1 MAIVLSVLLW
11 LTDSDYHF
19 SIFDLFWF
27 YSVYQIFVILFTQ
40 ELTFRQSPRTSI
52 AKDNPLT
59 ICSIPYTDLRAS
71 MINYVLKPWQDSWE
85 KQIYNKL
92 LKKHSLAGTI
102 ICSYGQKVLNRGRT
116 GHGGVTHSYLLNN
129 EERPERIPS
138 NSNYSLKHILI
149 DYVDVVEAQQVD
161 YNVKNLFYFAYNS
174 CRRHTFIL
182 KFFCF

>member
-1 MAIVLSVLLW
+1 
-11 LTDSDYHF
+11 
-19 SIFDLFWF
+19 
-27 YSVYQIFVILFTQ
+27 
-40 ELTFRQSPRTSI
+40 
-52 AKDNPLT
+52 
-59 ICSIPYTDLRAS
+59 

-92 LKKHSLAGTI
+92 LKKHSLTGTI
-102 ICSYGQKVLNRGRT
+102 ICSYGQKVLTRGRT

-149 DYVDVVEAQQVD
+149 DYVDVVEAQKVD
-161 YNVKNLFYFAYNS
+161 YNVNNFFYFVYNS